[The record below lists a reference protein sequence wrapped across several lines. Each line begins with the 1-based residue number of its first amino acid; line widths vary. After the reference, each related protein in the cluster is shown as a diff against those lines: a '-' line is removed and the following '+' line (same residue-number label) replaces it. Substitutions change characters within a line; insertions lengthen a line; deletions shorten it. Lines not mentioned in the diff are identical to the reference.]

1 MVTWGSNTI
10 HTVPQRAPAPT
21 TTFGSPA
28 PATGFG
34 APAASSGL
42 FGSASPSNT
51 FGGTPSPSGIFGSA
65 PSSGSLFGSAP
76 SSGTFGAPAPS
87 GGLFGSA
94 PAPSTSLF
102 GSAPS
107 SGSLFGSSP
116 APSGGLFGN
125 TSNTSSAPFSFS
137 SAAPSSGLFG
147 APSTPGFGQQQQQQQ
162 RPTVPQQAAQ
172 QALLDASAR
181 QEEYR
186 VQSALEKLNHAYQG
200 TEIATDTNSADF
212 SVTLYHSV
220 SPEIRQMQSLQG
232 VGLDGKP
239 LPIAPPRPP
248 QISEEDWTRAV
259 VCNTDHENYMPVALV
274 GARALQ
280 ARVQGQQ
287 QQANTC
293 VQQLNDIQET
303 AEVIRDRN
311 HGANARLVEAE
322 REQARLRKRMLAV
335 MRKVEVLRC
344 LSHPLQQGEVEA
356 MHKLAEVE
364 KQIYQNIQPALQRL
378 AEIVRSNVSSQPPT
392 VSIPNDLDE
401 LKVVL
406 TKHREALSRMTTAVQ
421 HDKGDLELIQKRV
434 QVKAPSSSSLF

>member
-10 HTVPQRAPAPT
+10 HTVPQRSPAPT

-28 PATGFG
+28 PSTNFG

-42 FGSASPSNT
+42 FGSASPST
-51 FGGTPSPSGIFGSA
+51 AFGGTPSSSGIFGSA
-65 PSSGSLFGSAP
+65 PSSGSLFGSTP

-94 PAPSTSLF
+94 PAPSTGLF

-107 SGSLFGSSP
+107 SGSLFGSTL

-137 SAAPSSGLFG
+137 NAAPSSGLFG
-147 APSTPGFGQQQQQQQ
+147 APSTSGFSQQQQLP
-162 RPTVPQQAAQ
+162 PTVPQQAAQ

-200 TEIATDTNSADF
+200 TEIATDTKSAHF

-248 QISEEDWTRAV
+248 QISADDWTRAV
-259 VCNTDHENYMPVALV
+259 VCNTDHENYMPVAVV

-287 QQANTC
+287 EQANTC
-293 VQQLNDIQET
+293 IQQLNDIQET

-344 LSHPLQQGEVEA
+344 FGHPLQQGEVEA

-364 KQIYQNIQPALQRL
+364 KQIYQNIQPVLQRL
-378 AEIVRSNVSSQPPT
+378 AENVRANAPSQPPT
-392 VSIPNDLDE
+392 VALPNDLDE
-401 LKVVL
+401 LKGVL

-421 HDKGDLELIQKRV
+421 QDKGDLELIQKRV
-434 QVKAPSSSSLF
+434 QMKAPSSSSLF